1 VEDGPVAVGILY
13 GVTSCGVTPYG
24 VIPYAVTPHGATR
37 TAALAV
43 LLLLV
48 FASSAAAQAVVAD
61 DVSEEATEGNSQPKM
76 GRDASGGIHLTY
88 VKPAGG
94 VDQVFIAS
102 SRDGG
107 RTWRSIQLT
116 RRTTPSRYPAL
127 AVEPDGTLHAV
138 WTTYEPIGHV
148 YYARTSNGRW
158 GTPVKISPGNAYAGV
173 PAVAVDPERNVHI
186 VWYGIRDQAPQVLTR
201 HGSIYEILYSGRTG
215 GRWSN
220 PVIISPGVPDSI
232 NPALAADGAGTLHS
246 AWYQFDIRAYQVQYA
261 RRRARWE
268 LPHQITTGTTDAFA
282 VTLAVGPQD
291 RVYIAW
297 ERRAREGI
305 RIFFTEGPD
314 RWIAPVA
321 VSETD
326 VASNPSVAADAR
338 RRVFVAWESEGRL
351 FLRRREG
358 RWLGVERVTQEGQ
371 NRYPIL
377 AASGDAVD
385 LAWTQETSAG
395 YRLRFAAI
403 GAVPGGGGA
412 GRSAGGLI
420 VVILV
425 AVLLFWQLRRRRR
438 LAP

>member
-1 VEDGPVAVGILY
+1 
-13 GVTSCGVTPYG
+13 
-24 VIPYAVTPHGATR
+24 
-37 TAALAV
+37 
-43 LLLLV
+43 
-48 FASSAAAQAVVAD
+48 
-61 DVSEEATEGNSQPKM
+61 
-76 GRDASGGIHLTY
+76 
-88 VKPAGG
+88 
-94 VDQVFIAS
+94 
-102 SRDGG
+102 
-107 RTWRSIQLT
+107 
-116 RRTTPSRYPAL
+116 
-127 AVEPDGTLHAV
+127 
-138 WTTYEPIGHV
+138 
-148 YYARTSNGRW
+148 
-158 GTPVKISPGNAYAGV
+158 VKISPGNAYAGV
-173 PAVAVDPERNVHI
+173 PAVAIDPERNVHI

-201 HGSIYEILYSGRTG
+201 HGSIYEILYSGRTS
-215 GRWSN
+215 GRWSS

-291 RVYIAW
+291 RVYIVW

-314 RWIAPVA
+314 RWITPVA

-326 VASNPSVAADAR
+326 VASNPSVAADAQG
-338 RRVFVAWESEGRL
+338 RVFVAWESEGRL
-351 FLRRREG
+351 YLRRREG

-377 AASGDAVD
+377 AAAGDAVD

-395 YRLRFAAI
+395 HRLRFAAI
-403 GAVPGGGGA
+403 GAVPAGGGA

-420 VVILV
+420 IVTLV
-425 AVLLFWQLRRRRR
+425 AVLLFWHLRRRRR
-438 LAP
+438 LAS